1 MGNEAKCKAR
11 VGTQA
16 FEGKALLETQE
27 IIFRGDTRLKI
38 VLSTVQSVKVAGDWL
53 QLQTSEGRI
62 EFELGTETAEKWAKK
77 ILHPKSRLEKLG
89 IKDGLKIAVMGK
101 LDGEFAGELRKA
113 QAEVARK
120 IATDTKIIFFAVET
134 KTELGLLPKIAKQ
147 LKGAAALWI
156 VYPKGVKA
164 IAESD
169 VLAAGRATG
178 LKDVKV
184 VGFSPTHTALKFVV
198 SIANR

>member
-1 MGNEAKCKAR
+1 MGSEAKCKAR
-11 VGTQA
+11 VGKQA
-16 FEGKALLETQE
+16 FEGKALLETKE

-38 VLSTVQSVKVAGDWL
+38 VLSTVKSVKVAGDWL

-113 QAEVARK
+113 QAEVAGK

-164 IAESD
+164 ITESD

>member
-1 MGNEAKCKAR
+1 MGSEAKCKAR
-11 VGTQA
+11 VGKRVL
-16 FEGKALLETQE
+16 EGKALLETKE
-27 IIFRGDTRLKI
+27 IIFRGDTRLKLL
-38 VLSTVQSVKVAGDWL
+38 LSTVKSAKVAGDWL

-62 EFELGTETAEKWAKK
+62 EFELGTATAEKWAKK
-77 ILHPKSRLEKLG
+77 ILNPKSRLEKLG
-89 IKDGLKIAVMGK
+89 IKEGLQIAVVGR
-101 LDGEFAGELRKA
+101 LDGEFARELETEQVEVGE
-113 QAEVARK
+113 K
-120 IATDTKIIFFAVET
+120 IAKDTEIVFFAAET

-147 LKGAAALWI
+147 IKGAAALWI
-156 VYPKGVKA
+156 VYPKGLKT
-164 IAESD
+164 ITESD